1 MVRSIEQSAMRK
13 VYVRLL
19 PFAVLTYFF
28 CYVDRINIGFAS
40 LTMNKDIGL
49 DPATYGMAAGVF
61 FWGYFLFEVP
71 SNIIME
77 KVGARLWIA
86 RIMVT
91 WGLLSGATAL
101 CTGPWSFLTVRF
113 LLGLAE
119 AGFFPGIVLFFTYW
133 FPDHHRAR
141 IMAGF
146 TVALPLAV
154 ALGAPMS
161 TALLSLDGL
170 LGLHG
175 WQWLYILEAIPTVL
189 LGVATLFFLTDR
201 PEEARFLSP
210 EERAWITATLAAER
224 RQIETHST
232 VSLLQSFWNPKVLL
246 LSLNYLGIVTASLG
260 MLIFLPQI
268 VKQLGVS
275 NMQVGW
281 ISMIPYLCGALAM
294 IVCGWVSDRL
304 AERRWTLFATSVL
317 SALGLVVAAMGVGT
331 WWAIVGM
338 SVAAA
343 GFYGSKGPFWSMPGM
358 FLTGAAA
365 ASGIAWI
372 NSLGNL
378 GGFFGPSIV
387 GWVRQETGSFAGG
400 LYTLAGFAGM
410 AALVAALGLRIPYRT
425 TREVPHPVAAE

>member
-161 TALLSLDGL
+161 TALLALDGL

-400 LYTLAGFAGM
+400 LYTLAGFAAM

-425 TREVPHPVAAE
+425 TREVPHPMAAE